1 MITAETYNLCLTPG
15 YSGTAY
21 TAYWKVWIDFNGDG
35 DFEDSGELFAY
46 GYGNTRIC
54 GNVTIPGC
62 TPKSTRMRVSMS
74 YGSYPPN
81 SCCNFSYGEVED
93 YCINIANNFNGGTS
107 NLLLENKILYQ
118 LLCSENCADS
128 KIEDGTLP
136 TDQPD
141 EIIKLEN
148 QLIAFPN
155 PATNSISIS
164 LKSSS
169 LRSIRIF
176 NNQGKQAEYIQ
187 FENALKVHSIDIRN
201 WPEGL
206 YVIQA
211 EDFNGKKYAGK
222 FELIR

>member
-1 MITAETYNLCLTPG
+1 M
-15 YSGTAY
+15 
-21 TAYWKVWIDFNGDG
+21 
-35 DFEDSGELFAY
+35 
-46 GYGNTRIC
+46 
-54 GNVTIPGC
+54 
-62 TPKSTRMRVSMS
+62 
-74 YGSYPPN
+74 
-81 SCCNFSYGEVED
+81 
-93 YCINIANNFNGGTS
+93 
-107 NLLLENKILYQ
+107 ENKILYQ